1 MFEVTEQQL
10 GKVDV
15 LVNNAGV
22 LKTVPLADTSDALYD
37 QTFDINVRGTFNTL
51 REAAARMNDGGRIV
65 NFSSTTLALNMP
77 GYAIYNATKAAVEA
91 FTHVFAKEL
100 RGRNITVNAV
110 APGPIATS
118 LFLDGKTEEQI
129 QTFAKMPPLQR
140 LGQPDDIASVVSFLA
155 GPDAGWVNGQILRAN
170 GGCARCTQRSHARR
184 QRLANLSGAARR
196 RASLSSNRIERI
208 GATNGSSHFGNGR
221 GSGIG
226 KLSCAVAG
234 RSRPHRV
241 RDDARYRR
249 PQPAARRCECGRRRA
264 KDIPLHPLELDVL
277 SQRPPMPPPRRSS
290 ANRVASTW

>member
-1 MFEVTEQQL
+1 MKADVANADDVRRMFETTEQQL

-15 LVNNAGV
+15 LVNNAGI
-22 LKTVPLADTSDALYD
+22 LKTGPLADTSDALYD
-37 QTFDINVRGTFNTL
+37 QTFDINGRGTFNTL

-77 GYAIYNATKAAVEA
+77 GYAIYNGTKAAVEA

-110 APGPIATS
+110 APGPVATA

-170 GGCARCTQRSHARR
+170 GG
-184 QRLANLSGAARR
+184 
-196 RASLSSNRIERI
+196 
-208 GATNGSSHFGNGR
+208 
-221 GSGIG
+221 
-226 KLSCAVAG
+226 VA
-234 RSRPHRV
+234 
-241 RDDARYRR
+241 
-249 PQPAARRCECGRRRA
+249 
-264 KDIPLHPLELDVL
+264 
-277 SQRPPMPPPRRSS
+277 
-290 ANRVASTW
+290 

>member
-1 MFEVTEQQL
+1 MIHLINPPQRRKRIMNTIKRAQVAIVTGASRGIGAAVAQRLAKDGFAVAVNYASSSTEADALVAELRAEGTQAIAVKADVSKADDVRRMFETTEQQL

-77 GYAIYNATKAAVEA
+77 GYAIYNGTKAAVEA

-155 GPDAGWVNGQILRAN
+155 GPDAAWVNGQILRAN
-170 GGCARCTQRSHARR
+170 GG
-184 QRLANLSGAARR
+184 
-196 RASLSSNRIERI
+196 
-208 GATNGSSHFGNGR
+208 
-221 GSGIG
+221 
-226 KLSCAVAG
+226 VA
-234 RSRPHRV
+234 
-241 RDDARYRR
+241 
-249 PQPAARRCECGRRRA
+249 
-264 KDIPLHPLELDVL
+264 
-277 SQRPPMPPPRRSS
+277 
-290 ANRVASTW
+290 

>member
-1 MFEVTEQQL
+1 MNIITNSQVAIVTGASRGIGAAVARRLAKDGFAVAINYASSSKEADALVAELASTGAMAIAVKADVSKADEVRAMFEATEAQL
-10 GKVDV
+10 GKIDV

-22 LKTVPLADTSDALYD
+22 LKTVPLADTSDTLYD

-51 REAAARMNDGGRIV
+51 REAAARMNEGGRIV

-140 LGQPDDIASVVSFLA
+140 LGQPEDIASVVSFLVS
-155 GPDAGWVNGQILRAN
+155 PDAGWVNGQILRAN
-170 GGCARCTQRSHARR
+170 GG
-184 QRLANLSGAARR
+184 
-196 RASLSSNRIERI
+196 
-208 GATNGSSHFGNGR
+208 
-221 GSGIG
+221 
-226 KLSCAVAG
+226 VA
-234 RSRPHRV
+234 
-241 RDDARYRR
+241 
-249 PQPAARRCECGRRRA
+249 
-264 KDIPLHPLELDVL
+264 
-277 SQRPPMPPPRRSS
+277 
-290 ANRVASTW
+290 

>member
-1 MFEVTEQQL
+1 MNIITNSQVAIVTGASRGIGAAVARRLAKDGFAVAINYASSSKEADALVAELASTGTKAIAVKADVSKADEVRAMFEATEAQL
-10 GKVDV
+10 GKIDV

-22 LKTVPLADTSDALYD
+22 LKTVPLADTSDTLYD

-51 REAAARMNDGGRIV
+51 REAAARMNEGGRIV

-140 LGQPDDIASVVSFLA
+140 LGQPEDIASVVSFLVS
-155 GPDAGWVNGQILRAN
+155 PDAGWVNGQILRAN
-170 GGCARCTQRSHARR
+170 GG
-184 QRLANLSGAARR
+184 
-196 RASLSSNRIERI
+196 
-208 GATNGSSHFGNGR
+208 
-221 GSGIG
+221 
-226 KLSCAVAG
+226 VA
-234 RSRPHRV
+234 
-241 RDDARYRR
+241 
-249 PQPAARRCECGRRRA
+249 
-264 KDIPLHPLELDVL
+264 
-277 SQRPPMPPPRRSS
+277 
-290 ANRVASTW
+290 

>member
-1 MFEVTEQQL
+1 MNTIKNAQVAIVTGASRGIGAAVAQRLAKDGFAVAVNYASSSTEADALVAELTAAGTKAIAVKADVSNADDVRRMFETTEQQL

-22 LKTVPLADTSDALYD
+22 LKTLPLADTSDALYD

-51 REAAARMNDGGRIV
+51 REAAARMNNGGRIV

-77 GYAIYNATKAAVEA
+77 GYAIYNGTKAAVEA

-170 GGCARCTQRSHARR
+170 GG
-184 QRLANLSGAARR
+184 
-196 RASLSSNRIERI
+196 
-208 GATNGSSHFGNGR
+208 
-221 GSGIG
+221 
-226 KLSCAVAG
+226 VA
-234 RSRPHRV
+234 
-241 RDDARYRR
+241 
-249 PQPAARRCECGRRRA
+249 
-264 KDIPLHPLELDVL
+264 
-277 SQRPPMPPPRRSS
+277 
-290 ANRVASTW
+290 